1 MKKFNYRKLILYIP
15 LCILALIGTYTFSKY
30 IIEEFHS
37 YFLSAK
43 NFYFTSNRLKKG
55 NEVYIINNWSGV
67 GAFDISFTLSSEKNS
82 LVYSNYDIPYTVTV
96 TCPNDVVCTSDKPS
110 GGTIYSSSTT
120 HSDTVVVSV
129 SPTRSYGE
137 NESLVVSITAAS
149 TSPYEETI
157 SADFE
162 YKVGKQGVSYEIE
175 DEPNRTYLL
184 LKITNAINYC
194 IATEDF
200 GDFHTGQ
207 EISSE
212 VYRTLSPADKAKC
225 IGKTINLTFSPNVLL
240 LDTTDD
246 ILKIATTDTQ
256 TIGGVPYIDE
266 LEFNIEPVSTMA
278 IKFYKKTT
286 SNNYTYPITN
296 PTSVITVTI
305 T

>member
-1 MKKFNYRKLILYIP
+1 MKRFTYRKLILYIP

-43 NFYFTSNRLKKG
+43 NFYFSSNRLKKN
-55 NEVYIINNWSGV
+55 NEVYIVNNWSGV

-82 LVYSNYDIPYTVTV
+82 LVYSNYDIPYTVTP
-96 TCPNDVVCTSDKPS
+96 TCPSDVVCTVDKPT
-110 GGTIYSSSTT
+110 GVIYSSSTT

-129 SPTRSYGE
+129 SPTRSYNE
-137 NESLVVSITAAS
+137 NERLIVSITAQS
-149 TSPYEETI
+149 TSPYVESI

-162 YKVGKQGVSYEIE
+162 YVVGKQGVTYEIE

-212 VYRTLSPADKAKC
+212 VYRTLSASDKQKC
-225 IGKTINLTFSPNVLL
+225 AGKTITLDFNPNTLL
-240 LDTTDD
+240 LDTTDN

-256 TIGGVPYIDE
+256 TIGGIPYIDN

-286 SNNYTYPITN
+286 SNDYTYPITN

>member
-1 MKKFNYRKLILYIP
+1 MKRFNYRKLILYIP
-15 LCILALIGTYTFSKY
+15 LCILALIGTYTFSKF

-43 NFYFTSNRLKKG
+43 NFYFTSNRLKKN

-67 GAFDISFTLSSEKNS
+67 GTFDIYFNLSSENNS
-82 LVYSNYDIPYTVTV
+82 LVYSNYYIPYTVTV
-96 TCPNDVVCTSDKPS
+96 TCPNDVVCTSDKPT
-110 GGTIYSSSTT
+110 GTIYSASET

-129 SPTRSYGE
+129 SPTRGYAE
-137 NESLVVSITAAS
+137 NERLVVSITAAS
-149 TSPYEETI
+149 TSPYVEAI

-162 YKVGKQGVSYEIE
+162 YVVGTQGVTYEIE

-212 VYRTLSPADKAKC
+212 IYRTLSAADKAKC
-225 IGKTINLTFSPNVLL
+225 AGKTITLDFSPNVLL
-240 LDTTDD
+240 LDTTDN

-266 LEFNIEPVSTMA
+266 LEFNIEPVSTIA
-278 IKFYKKTT
+278 VKFYKKTT
-286 SNNYTYPITN
+286 SNDYTYPITN
-296 PTSVITVTI
+296 PTSIITVTI

>member
-1 MKKFNYRKLILYIP
+1 MKKKFTYRKLLLYIP
-15 LCILALIGTYTFSKY
+15 LCILALLGTYTFSKF

-43 NFYFTSNRLKKG
+43 NFYFTSNRLKKN

-67 GAFDISFTLSSEKNS
+67 GTFDISFTLSSEKNS

-96 TCPNDVVCTSDKPS
+96 SCPIDVVCTSDKPT
-110 GGTIYSSSTT
+110 GTIYSSSTT

-129 SPTRSYGE
+129 SPTRSYSE
-137 NESLVVSITAAS
+137 NERLIVSVTAES
-149 TSPYEETI
+149 TSPYIEAI

-162 YKVGKQGVSYEIE
+162 YVVGKQGVTYEIE

-194 IATEDF
+194 TVTEAF
-200 GDFHTGQ
+200 GDYLQGQ

-212 VYRTLSPADKAKC
+212 VYRTLTPAEKAKC
-225 IGKTINLTFSPNVLL
+225 IGKTITLDFNPATLL
-240 LDTTDD
+240 LDTTDN

-256 TIGGVPYIDE
+256 TIGGVPYIDN

-296 PTSVITVTI
+296 PTSVITITI
-305 T
+305 S